1 MAKQKLAGA
10 GDWGLRGALLQM
22 FHPLLVES
30 IPQVGNLHPMT
41 PGSVIVASAGSWSQL
56 PHTDVATHPGVL
68 PPKDGDISGC
78 HLSSF
83 LCLSEEYQV
92 QVKAGTALG
101 EAGEVRWDTIQ
112 LQRGDMLLME
122 ATNRHHGMPALP
134 DAKDGLQGA
143 LFNLW
148 TPTAKYR
155 HHQPNTTHLDPPP
168 RARHTTSSTPCGGM
182 SSHGSF
188 LGPLTLCAFVRD
200 FFCRFGVSGGALA
213 PEPAD
218 MATWIALF
226 RASSS
231 STTSSEFSNWSSK
244 SSERCLFS
252 GRCQSVRSSSNLEIR
267 GFHSVFN
274 NSSNLLFCYFCV
286 A

>member
-30 IPQVGNLHPMT
+30 VPQVGNLHPMT

-68 PPKDGDISGC
+68 PPKDGDISRC

-122 ATNRHHGMPALP
+122 ATNRHHGMPALL

-168 RARHTTSSTPCGGM
+168 PREAHCVLYSLCWNVKPWIILRAADFMCICMRLLLSLRCFRRSFGTGTGG
-182 SSHGSF
+182 HGD
-188 LGPLTLCAFVRD
+188 RD
-200 FFCRFGVSGGALA
+200 SIVPGIIQLYHFIGIQQQV
-213 PEPAD
+213 
-218 MATWIALF
+218 
-226 RASSS
+226 
-231 STTSSEFSNWSSK
+231 
-244 SSERCLFS
+244 
-252 GRCQSVRSSSNLEIR
+252 V
-267 GFHSVFN
+267 
-274 NSSNLLFCYFCV
+274 
-286 A
+286 